1 MSLDQDIRFVVSL
14 LKEKAATPAVANDVL
29 KQFLHVYMPSEGR
42 FQLIAQLVDVV
53 FARFGNHR
61 DPVQLG
67 YELTR
72 RLAPHVVYPAH
83 GDAPVMAHC

>member
-1 MSLDQDIRFVVSL
+1 MTPDQDIRFVVSL
-14 LKEKAATPAVANDVL
+14 LKEKAATPDVASDVL

-53 FARFGNHR
+53 FARFRSHR

-67 YELTR
+67 YELSR
-72 RLAPHVVYPAH
+72 RLTPHVRYS
-83 GDAPVMAHC
+83 APVAAPALVHC

>member
-1 MSLDQDIRFVVSL
+1 MALGQDIRFVVSL
-14 LKEKAATPAVANDVL
+14 LKENAATPAVASDVL
-29 KQFLHVYMPSEGR
+29 KQFLHTYMPSEGR

-53 FARFGNHR
+53 FARFRSHR

-72 RLAPHVVYPAH
+72 RLAPHVAEPVY
-83 GDAPVMAHC
+83 GDAPAMVHG